1 MMNKVPGSD
10 QTPRDNNGPDAVSE
24 EPWDMI
30 LMAFGTDV
38 MAPSGSSVF
47 FTSDGGLNFI
57 GYYNPEI
64 DRLFARVKSAE
75 ALEETARAEMY
86 AEISHT
92 LSEEQPVDFLVFR
105 RSNIGF
111 QSNVKGVEPG
121 ISMSYNYYLW
131 HFE

>member
-1 MMNKVPGSD
+1 
-10 QTPRDNNGPDAVSE
+10 
-24 EPWDMI
+24 MI

-57 GYYNPEI
+57 GYYNQAI
-64 DRLFARVKSAE
+64 DNLFARVKSVE
-75 ALEETARAEMY
+75 AIDKEARAEIY
-86 AEISHT
+86 ASISRT

-111 QSNVKGVEPG
+111 QSNIRGIEPG
-121 ISMSYNYYLW
+121 ISMGYNYYLW

>member
-1 MMNKVPGSD
+1 
-10 QTPRDNNGPDAVSE
+10 
-24 EPWDMI
+24 
-30 LMAFGTDV
+30 MAFGTDV